1 MDNLESPDESG
12 FHKGRKIMNYLI
24 TGTDTGVGKT
34 LISCALLHGF
44 AAQGKRVVGM
54 KPVAAGCAD
63 DSQHEDVRQLRAAS
77 NVLAS
82 GGQINPYCFAQAV
95 APHLAARFVGIR
107 INFARIVESFSELN
121 AQADVVIVEGV
132 GGFRVPLNDEQD
144 SADLAVQLGL
154 PVILVV
160 GMRLGCLNHA
170 LLTAEAIAARGLTLA
185 GWVANVPEEDG
196 TTRRCEASGAGVPSD
211 RLLPQTAGYAIT
223 SDLAS
228 VVGSPSR
235 MASSFT
241 SNVSKAGMA
250 MLKENIAALQQRI
263 HAPLL
268 GIVPYLEQPDAR
280 EAASFLNLTL
290 LEQMDVHD

>member
-1 MDNLESPDESG
+1 MSY
-12 FHKGRKIMNYLI
+12 FI

-34 LISCALLHGF
+34 LVSCALLHGF

-63 DSQHEDVRQLRAAS
+63 GGQHEDVRQLRAAS

-82 GGQINPYCFAQAV
+82 GGQINPYCFVQAV
-95 APHLAARFVGIR
+95 APQLAAQFVGVN
-107 INFARIVESFSELN
+107 INFARIVESFSELD

-132 GGFRVPLNDEQD
+132 GGFRVPLNAGQD
-144 SADLAVQLGL
+144 SADLAEQLGL
-154 PVILVV
+154 PIILVV

-170 LLTAEAIAARGLTLA
+170 LLTAEAIAARGLMLA
-185 GWVANVPEEDG
+185 GWVANVLDADG

-211 RLLPQTAGYAIT
+211 RLLPQTSGYAIT

-235 MASSFT
+235 MASSST
-241 SNVSKAGMA
+241 SNVSKADMA
-250 MLKENIAALQQRI
+250 MLNENIAALQQRI
-263 HAPLL
+263 GAPLL
-268 GIVPYLEQPDAR
+268 GVVPCQAQPDAR
-280 EAASFLNLTL
+280 EVASLLNLAL
-290 LEQMDVHD
+290 LEQADGHG